1 MYDQV
6 FHLEEGFTPETW
18 AGAPHPHC
26 GSRDFVSELRYN
38 LDAELNPLGISYK
51 AFTPLWG
58 AETFYA
64 DLSRGCGTIIR
75 TFVKHTNRRW
85 IQE

>member
-18 AGAPHPHC
+18 AGAPYPHC
-26 GSRDFVSELRYN
+26 GSRDVVSELRHN

-51 AFTPLWG
+51 AFAPYVELRSSARILTVAAG
-58 AETFYA
+58 Q
-64 DLSRGCGTIIR
+64 SSG
-75 TFVKHTNRRW
+75 HS
-85 IQE
+85 